1 VTIVRSRLTFANV
14 ASAMALFI
22 SLGGGAYAATNSAI
36 GTDGTIRACL
46 TTSGS
51 VRIPAGK
58 HSCNRHETAIA
69 WNRTGPAGMT
79 GATGATGER
88 GPAGKDIDASNHYT
102 KAETDAR
109 YLAATGKAADADKLD
124 GADLADLAIAGD
136 LLFARVA
143 SNGTTVSGSRPAGV
157 TAVALTANASRVT
170 FARNVAGCAFSAIE
184 ADGSPSGETIAVS
197 PAGGGSVDVTFQTTL
212 HAFHLQAIC

>member
-1 VTIVRSRLTFANV
+1 VTVLRSRLTFANV
-14 ASAMALFI
+14 ASSMALFI
-22 SLGGGAYAATNSAI
+22 SLGGGAYAATSSAL
-36 GTDGTIRACL
+36 GADGTIRACL

-51 VRIPAGK
+51 VRILTAR

-69 WNRTGPAGMT
+69 WNRTGPAGMS
-79 GATGATGER
+79 GPTGER
-88 GPAGKDIDASNHYT
+88 GPAGQDIDASNHYT

-124 GADLADLAIAGD
+124 GADLADLAISGD

>member
-1 VTIVRSRLTFANV
+1 VTTVRSRLTFANV

-36 GTDGTIRACL
+36 GADTTIRACL

-51 VRIPAGK
+51 VRVLTGK
-58 HSCNRHETAIA
+58 HSCKRRETAIA
-69 WNRTGPAGMT
+69 WNRRGPAGMP
-79 GATGATGER
+79 GATGER
-88 GPAGKDIDASNHYT
+88 GPAGKDIDASDHYT

-124 GADLADLAIAGD
+124 GADLADLAISGD

-143 SNGTTVSGSRPAGV
+143 SNGTTVAGSRPAGV
-157 TAVALTANASRVT
+157 TAVALAANASRVT
-170 FARNVAGCAFSAIE
+170 FARNVAGCAFSANE

-197 PAGGGSVDVTFQTTL
+197 PAGGGNVDVTFQSTL
-212 HAFHLQAIC
+212 HAFHLQVMC